1 MANASIGIIED
12 SDLVQNAHGNWVT
25 EYPENTIVRCP
36 DGSVWYVNED
46 RDWDKLGRGSG
57 SLRGPAE
64 ILNLPGAT
72 QAEESDGK
80 AIDLWVAKKLL
91 QHHNANI
98 RDAHDARPKA
108 GDPAAN
114 TYQETVMVPLLEE
127 GRLLRLAVQDAERNA
142 NSGVHTVKAAHQ
154 IPGEGR

>member
-12 SDLVQNAHGNWVT
+12 SDLVQNEHGSWVT

-36 DGSVWYVNED
+36 DGSIWYVNED

-72 QAEESDGK
+72 EAEESDHRTL
-80 AIDLWVAKKLL
+80 DLWVAQEMLR
-91 QHHNANI
+91 HHEANI
-98 RDAHDARPKA
+98 RAAHSARPPA

-114 TYQETVMVPLLEE
+114 TYQETVMQPLIEE
-127 GRLLRLAVQDAERNA
+127 RDRLRRAVTEARQA
-142 NSGVHTVKAAHQ
+142 
-154 IPGEGR
+154 PEGGQ